1 MKKYIFILSAMLL
14 TLSSCVKN
22 ELESNVTGE
31 MSVKLQI
38 NTTSSVATRSDETI
52 RYVVEAYYDE
62 TFTTPANVFE
72 NGYSSD
78 VEVSANYVDM
88 VISSSK
94 EYYFL
99 LWSDNGVSYDTE
111 ELKSVTLVEGEQ
123 MTEAWQGTFS
133 IINGSETSYSATLK
147 RAVGKVSLVELETF
161 TASSL
166 TVNFDSYNTFNVAI
180 GANIGDVV
188 PFEYVYEFE
197 EAATGTLNE
206 EEPIYVF
213 APLTY
218 SNVIDFYFTAGGS
231 SSEVTNT
238 PVQANYIT
246 TISGSF
252 YSSSLTENILNV
264 GVSDVW
270 GDDTVAEDDLITISS
285 IDELMRYI
293 QMDNVN
299 AKMTPGTYYVTT
311 EVATTYG
318 RAVDPY
324 QTPVTVFFFEGD
336 NSTYDFE
343 GVKFEVDTD
352 ILSALGS
359 YKVYTYQVGGN
370 NIHLKNLTSEFIGDS
385 KPKNSAT
392 SMVVD
397 GENNTIEGFTMTTR
411 GSYPYGYGDLFG
423 KGTNNTVS
431 HYKHSG
437 FLVRG
442 TNILILNT
450 TLYQYSYGHAFFCQG
465 GINVEFKGCSAYA
478 EMSNTDAVLAEAG
491 TGTAADLV
499 DFMTYFGYT
508 VPAGYAISLCEA
520 GFRAYN
526 TGVVF
531 NTGESRNTAY
541 TYTTDC
547 YTYQVRNGFHLH
559 FSNNEKII
567 DNCTAVDCE
576 GGFCIGSGQIYNS
589 RGNSNNGPLIG
600 TAYESDKNSYVE
612 MEILP
617 SENIYGLHDM
627 LLYIGGT
634 SHTYYFTEPEGTTE
648 QDYHSQLEILVGG
661 EARGLRYNNSENSDG
676 NNYYAKTN
684 YINNQTHHKI
694 VIGANG
700 SGNTV
705 ESIGEVTDYGTNNEI
720 KGYIYDVNLTVE

>member
-385 KPKNSAT
+385 KPKDSAT

-423 KGTNNTVS
+423 KGSNNTVS

-720 KGYIYDVNLTVE
+720 

>member
-385 KPKNSAT
+385 KPKDSAT

-423 KGTNNTVS
+423 KGSNNTVS

-589 RGNSNNGPLIG
+589 RGNSNNGPLIS

-720 KGYIYDVNLTVE
+720 NGYIYDVNLTVE

>member
-1 MKKYIFILSAMLL
+1 
-14 TLSSCVKN
+14 
-22 ELESNVTGE
+22 
-31 MSVKLQI
+31 
-38 NTTSSVATRSDETI
+38 
-52 RYVVEAYYDE
+52 
-62 TFTTPANVFE
+62 
-72 NGYSSD
+72 
-78 VEVSANYVDM
+78 
-88 VISSSK
+88 
-94 EYYFL
+94 
-99 LWSDNGVSYDTE
+99 
-111 ELKSVTLVEGEQ
+111 
-123 MTEAWQGTFS
+123 
-133 IINGSETSYSATLK
+133 
-147 RAVGKVSLVELETF
+147 
-161 TASSL
+161 
-166 TVNFDSYNTFNVAI
+166 
-180 GANIGDVV
+180 
-188 PFEYVYEFE
+188 
-197 EAATGTLNE
+197 
-206 EEPIYVF
+206 
-213 APLTY
+213 
-218 SNVIDFYFTAGGS
+218 
-231 SSEVTNT
+231 
-238 PVQANYIT
+238 
-246 TISGSF
+246 
-252 YSSSLTENILNV
+252 
-264 GVSDVW
+264 
-270 GDDTVAEDDLITISS
+270 
-285 IDELMRYI
+285 MRYI

-324 QTPVTVFFFEGD
+324 QTPVTVFFFEGS

-385 KPKNSAT
+385 KPKDSAT

-423 KGTNNTVS
+423 KGSNNTVS

-465 GINVEFKGCSAYA
+465 GINVEFRGCSAYA

-491 TGTAADLV
+491 TGSAADLV

-547 YTYQVRNGFHLH
+547 YAYQVRNGFHLH
-559 FSNNEKII
+559 FSDSEKII

-576 GGFCIGSGQIYNS
+576 GGFSIGSGDIVNS
-589 RGNSNNGPLIG
+589 RGNSNNGPLIV
-600 TAYESDKNSYVE
+600 TAYESDKNSDVE
-612 MEILP
+612 LEILP

-627 LLYIGGT
+627 LAYIAGS

-648 QDYHSQLEILVGG
+648 QDYHSTLEILIGG
-661 EARGLRYNNSENSDG
+661 EERGLRYNNSENSDG

-684 YINNQTHHKI
+684 YVSNQTFHKI

-705 ESIGEVTDYGTNNEI
+705 ESIGEVTDYGTDNAIN
-720 KGYIYDVNLTVE
+720 GYIYDVTLTEE

>member
-385 KPKNSAT
+385 KPKDSAT

-423 KGTNNTVS
+423 KGSNNTVS

-720 KGYIYDVNLTVE
+720 NGYIYDVNLTVE

>member
-720 KGYIYDVNLTVE
+720 NGYIYE

>member
-385 KPKNSAT
+385 KPKDSAT

-547 YTYQVRNGFHLH
+547 YTYQVRTGFHLH

-720 KGYIYDVNLTVE
+720 NGYIYDVNLTVE

>member
-1 MKKYIFILSAMLL
+1 MKKYIIVLCAMLL
-14 TLSSCVKN
+14 SLTSCVKN
-22 ELESNVTGE
+22 ETESGSIGE
-31 MSVKLQI
+31 MSVQLKI
-38 NTTSSVATRSDETI
+38 ETNSSVATRSDQDE

-72 NGYSSD
+72 NGYSSK
-78 VEVSANYVDM
+78 VELSANYVDM
-88 VISSSK
+88 VVSPSN

-99 LWSDNGVSYDTE
+99 LWADNGVSYEIE
-111 ELKSVTLVEGEQ
+111 ELKSVSLVDGEK
-123 MTEAWQGTFS
+123 MTEAWQGTYS
-133 IINGSETSYSATLK
+133 IINGSAATYATTLK
-147 RAVGKVSLVELETF
+147 RAVGKVSLVETESF

-166 TVNFDSYNTFNVAI
+166 TVNFDSYDTFNVAI
-180 GANIGDVV
+180 GGNIGDAV

-197 EAATGTLNE
+197 EAVTGTLNE

-218 SNVIDFYFTAGGS
+218 SNVIDFTFTAGTS
-231 SSEVTNT
+231 VSETTNT

-246 TISGSF
+246 TISGNFSA
-252 YSSSLTENILNV
+252 SSLTENILNV

-270 GDDTVAEDDLITISS
+270 GDDSVDEDGLIIISS

-324 QTPVTVFFFEGD
+324 QTPVTVFFFEGS

-385 KPKNSAT
+385 KPKDSAT

-423 KGTNNTVS
+423 KGSNNTVS

-465 GINVEFKGCSAYA
+465 GINVEFRGCSAYA

-491 TGTAADLV
+491 TGSAADLV

-547 YTYQVRNGFHLH
+547 YAYQVRNGFHLH
-559 FSNNEKII
+559 FSDSEKII

-576 GGFCIGSGQIYNS
+576 GGFSIGSGDIVNS
-589 RGNSNNGPLIG
+589 RGNSNNGPLIV
-600 TAYESDKNSYVE
+600 TAYESDKNSDVE
-612 MEILP
+612 LEILP

-627 LLYIGGT
+627 LAYIGG
-634 SHTYYFTEPEGTTE
+634 SNHTIIFTEPEEITSV
-648 QDYHSQLEILVGG
+648 QDYHSQVEIMVAG
-661 EARGLRYNNSENSDG
+661 EERGMRFKNAENPSSNNFAASNMKIT
-676 NNYYAKTN
+676 NNTFYQMSIASN
-684 YINNQTHHKI
+684 ASNN
-694 VIGANG
+694 VISTKG
-700 SGNTV
+700 TY
-705 ESIGEVTDYGTNNEI
+705 TDVGTNNN
-720 KGYIYDVNLTVE
+720 VTVIE